1 MLNFYN
7 MATSTILGAMATE
20 IGKAQSSNNWR
31 FIMTAYNMIKIV
43 ESTGIGLV
51 YGLRYYGNGKM
62 KLNEMIPYVQ
72 HHGLLWAYYG
82 KVNEIVPD
90 DLKDVLEAMY
100 EGNDFKTLRDRYTVS
115 LEGQVHV
122 KHHSQFQR

>member
-1 MLNFYN
+1 

-100 EGNDFKTLRDRYTVS
+100 EGNDFKTLRDRYTVG
-115 LEGQVHV
+115 L
-122 KHHSQFQR
+122 

>member
-1 MLNFYN
+1 
-7 MATSTILGAMATE
+7 
-20 IGKAQSSNNWR
+20 
-31 FIMTAYNMIKIV
+31 
-43 ESTGIGLV
+43 
-51 YGLRYYGNGKM
+51 M

-100 EGNDFKTLRDRYTVS
+100 EGNDFKTLRDRYTIG
-115 LEGQVHV
+115 L
-122 KHHSQFQR
+122 